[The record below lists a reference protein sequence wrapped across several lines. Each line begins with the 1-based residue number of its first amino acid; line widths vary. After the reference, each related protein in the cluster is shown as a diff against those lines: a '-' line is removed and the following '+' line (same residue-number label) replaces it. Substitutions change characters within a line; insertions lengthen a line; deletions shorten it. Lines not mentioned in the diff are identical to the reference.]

1 MFPMFIYYII
11 SSADKTHV
19 YLYDYVK
26 SIRYVIT
33 LHSTLSL
40 VNHILSDDLSHI
52 LHTHISRY
60 VLQYIPM
67 GQRSLG

>member
-40 VNHILSDDLSHI
+40 VNHILSDYLSHI

-60 VLQYIPM
+60 GLQYIPM